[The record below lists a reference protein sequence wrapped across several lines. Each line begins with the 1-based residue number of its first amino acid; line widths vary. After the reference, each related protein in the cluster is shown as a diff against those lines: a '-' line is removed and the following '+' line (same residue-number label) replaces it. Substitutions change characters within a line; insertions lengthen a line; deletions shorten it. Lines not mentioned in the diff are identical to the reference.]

1 MSDESGSPAKPIPSR
16 SDYGAPK
23 QSDDRLAR
31 EVDTRVRRIR
41 KAERDRGDLL
51 AQSVFLG
58 TVAGLFVVPIV
69 GGAYLGRWLDTR
81 LPGYSVHWTVS
92 MIFAGVAVGAVNVYL
107 FLRDRI

>member
-1 MSDESGSPAKPIPSR
+1 MSDEPEAPVKPPATPS
-16 SDYGAPK
+16 DGGAP
-23 QSDDRLAR
+23 QESDDRLAR

-41 KAERDRGDLL
+41 RAERERGDLL

-81 LPGYSVHWTVS
+81 LAGYSVHWTVS